1 MFNRIKKILQNLFGR
16 KEKAANIETP
26 AVDRTPLVSGHD
38 ITHSNREED
47 HSAEAQ
53 LNIFMDRYLYAR
65 FPTGSSFSSIRRTKD
80 KSEQLSGVDVEF
92 IGTDG
97 RVYFV
102 DEKAQLHYLNQNL
115 PTFAF
120 ELLSYQKGYDTVGWL
135 CNSKL
140 KTDFYMLVWPFAT
153 QDSYKGITYQQ
164 FTCADCL
171 LIQKQKLLK
180 MLDAKGLSVEKM
192 MADANEIRRNGKT
205 GKILIPGVRGIYY
218 YASQK
223 HKYKEAPINVVISKQ
238 LLISLAQRRYV
249 VSPEIVTT
257 E

>member
-1 MFNRIKKILQNLFGR
+1 MFGRIKQILQNLFGK
-16 KEKAANIETP
+16 KEKTANIESTSIS
-26 AVDRTPLVSGHD
+26 RTPLVSSQGS
-38 ITHSNREED
+38 TRSNREED

-53 LNIFMDRYLYAR
+53 LNIFLDKYLYAR
-65 FPTGSSFSSIRRTKD
+65 FPTGSSFSSIRRTHD

-92 IGTDG
+92 VGTDG
-97 RVYFV
+97 RIYFV

-164 FTCADCL
+164 FTQADCL
-171 LIQKQKLLK
+171 LVQKQKLLK
-180 MLDAKGLSVEKM
+180 MLGSKGLTVERM
-192 MADANEIRRNGKT
+192 MADANEIRRDGKT
-205 GKILIPGVRGIYY
+205 GKIPIPGIRGIYY
-218 YASQK
+218 YASQS
-223 HKYKEAPINVVISKQ
+223 HKYKEAPINIVISKQ
-238 LLISLAQRRYV
+238 ILITIAQRRYI
-249 VSPEIVTT
+249 VSSDTITT